1 MIPVLRL
8 EYDTKSRTVNTVFF
22 YLLLVSSI
30 VEIFSNT
37 IGELKVADLKTKSL
51 SNTVNDNL
59 LIVQQQHRLHSWYF
73 TDLRR

>member
-30 VEIFSNT
+30 VEILSNT
-37 IGELKVADLKTKSL
+37 IGESKVADLKTKSL

-59 LIVQQQHRLHSWYF
+59 LILQ
-73 TDLRR
+73 

>member
-59 LIVQQQHRLHSWYF
+59 LILQ
-73 TDLRR
+73 